1 MLSHPSA
8 KMETMKPSPGAEGTA
23 SDDLEP
29 QDLVFSEGMLVDDDG
44 TVIKT
49 FAVHLGQAADHRWP
63 HDMPVVVKGSAQ
75 RFAIE
80 HCLTVRLSKP
90 DMFRNQGETLISDL
104 DEGVTRH
111 EESSKTVRVD
121 DPADLSRA
129 TEVADELNRGA
140 EAIGSTRRRAI
151 TSTKT
156 TNRNSTKTT
165 HTYGKNGWIWCA
177 AVEPGNEQEWDA
189 WLESLGDDYDCVTTI
204 ESPRAFA
211 RQLAMMSAQQIGP
224 RGSPSTYTHPF
235 TKHQT
240 EHPTMSVFHGPVAYV
255 DDPHAYVSAAANDF
269 ERMLRAVFFKHT
281 RRADQREYRFVV
293 WTEAEPEEATVDL
306 QASPELLAQLH
317 TTPIGDDAASAITP
331 AARLTDHSRPTA
343 QAQGADET
351 ESEPNEETAARAAG
365 SPPAASDRERPASQ
379 PIHVVV
385 SPSDMLQSAVT
396 ARFAAVIETFR
407 RTALEE
413 GIPADLCAA
422 AFHVEWIVMRLL
434 LKFVD
439 PIESFAWADGVL
451 VVTFKTPNGSNAT
464 AQMAVGPNGTAQYKI
479 TTDGGSEEVSCEDGF
494 MIADTLI
501 DDLDR
506 LGILRCAD
514 MVAEGQVPP
523 QPSIALQ
530 DTERVDRR
538 STRSPQIHRMTI
550 RNGQDL
556 SEAEI
561 DAANA
566 EAEARPDD
574 ARITKLVVDG
584 GPDATSKMHAV
595 RAGLSGT
602 YRQRTRRDQLTIR
615 VETMNP
621 DATVEIDPP
630 DSAPNHEG
638 HVVTVPDGEDTAIT
652 ITATSPDGTAQS
664 EIKYIALRSDE
675 SEQEAA

>member
-1 MLSHPSA
+1 
-8 KMETMKPSPGAEGTA
+8 MEIMKPPPDVEDTA

-44 TVIKT
+44 TLIKT
-49 FAVHLGQAADHRWP
+49 FAVHLGQAAAHQWP
-63 HDMPVVVKGSAQ
+63 HEMPVVVKGSAQ

-80 HCLTVRLSKP
+80 YCLTIRLSKP
-90 DMFRNQGETLISDL
+90 EVFRSQGETLISDL

-111 EESSKTVRVD
+111 EESSETVRVD

-129 TEVADELNRGA
+129 AEVDDELNRGA
-140 EAIGSTRRRAI
+140 EAIGSKRRRAV

-156 TNRNSTKTT
+156 TDRDSTKTT
-165 HTYGKNGWIWCA
+165 HTYGKNGWVWCA
-177 AVEPGNEQEWDA
+177 AVEPENEEEWDA
-189 WLESLGDDYDCVTTI
+189 WLQSLGDDYDCVTTVK
-204 ESPRAFA
+204 SPRTFA
-211 RQLAMMSAQQIGP
+211 RELAMMTAHQIGP
-224 RGSPSTYTHPF
+224 RGSPATYTHPF

-240 EHPTMSVFHGPVAYV
+240 EHPSMSVFHGPVAYV
-255 DDPHAYVSAAANDF
+255 DDPHAYVSDATDDF
-269 ERMLRAVFFKHT
+269 ARMLRAVFFKHT
-281 RRADQREYRFVV
+281 RYAHQREYRFIV
-293 WTEAEPEEATVDL
+293 WTEAEPEEATIDL
-306 QASPELLAQLH
+306 QATPELLAQLH
-317 TTPIGDDAASAITP
+317 TTPIGDDAASSNLP
-331 AARLTDHSRPTA
+331 AAQLTDHSRPPA
-343 QAQGADET
+343 QTQGADET
-351 ESEPNEETAARAAG
+351 ESEPNDETAERAAG
-365 SPPAASDRERPASQ
+365 SPPSASDRERSASQ

-396 ARFAAVIETFR
+396 ARFATVIETFR

-434 LKFVD
+434 LTFVD
-439 PIESFAWADGVL
+439 PIESFTWTDGVL

-479 TTDGGSEEVSCEDGF
+479 TTDGGSEEVSCKDGF

-506 LGILRCAD
+506 LGILTCAD
-514 MVAEGQVPP
+514 MVAEGHVPP
-523 QPSIALQ
+523 QPSIALPA
-530 DTERVDRR
+530 TERVDRR
-538 STRSPQIHRMTI
+538 STHSTQIHRMTI

-566 EAEARPDD
+566 GVEARPDD
-574 ARITKLVVDG
+574 ARITKLVIDG
-584 GPDATSKMHAV
+584 GPDATSKMHGV

-602 YRQRTRRDQLTIR
+602 YRQRTRHDQLTIR